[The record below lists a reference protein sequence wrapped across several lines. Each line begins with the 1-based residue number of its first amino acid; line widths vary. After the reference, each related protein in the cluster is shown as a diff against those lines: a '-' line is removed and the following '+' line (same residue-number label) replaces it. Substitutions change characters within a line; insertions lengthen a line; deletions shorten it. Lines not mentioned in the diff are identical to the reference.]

1 MPSLGLIFKQLAEE
15 DFKVLRAMEKLSKRY
30 EYAPLE
36 AIVRESGFFEEK
48 TSLILSKLYRLKLV
62 KSRLTGSS
70 RSYRLTYLALDMLA
84 LRGLVD
90 QNVVSAIGER
100 IGVGK
105 ESELY
110 KALSPQGNLLT
121 VKFIRLGRQSFRR
134 TRLVRS
140 WATLPVS
147 SWFDQSKVAA
157 EREYKA
163 LAELHAFKAGV
174 PKPYGFN
181 RHATAIQY
189 IDGVELYRR
198 PMLRKPEDTL
208 QQVLDTIRIAYVNA
222 GIIHG
227 DLSEYNIIVEKESEK
242 PYIIDWPQYIYKDEM
257 NALELLRRDLKYILN
272 FFMKVYRVSMRL
284 EEALNYVTS

>member
-15 DFKVLRAMEKLSKRY
+15 DFRVLRAMEKLSKRY

-36 AIVRESGFFEEK
+36 AIVRESGLFEEK
-48 TSLILSKLYRLKLV
+48 TSLILSKLYKLKLV

-70 RSYRLTYLALDMLA
+70 RSYRLTYLGLDMLA
-84 LRGLVD
+84 LKGLVD
-90 QNVVSAIGER
+90 HNVISAIGER

-110 KALSPQGNLLT
+110 KALSPQGDLLA

-134 TRLVRS
+134 TRIVRS
-140 WATLPVS
+140 WAELPVS

-163 LAELHAFKAGV
+163 LVELHALKAGV

-181 RHATAIQY
+181 RHATVIQY

-198 PMLRKPEDTL
+198 PMLKRPEDAL
-208 QQVLDTIRIAYVNA
+208 QQILDTIRIAYVNA

-242 PYIIDWPQYIYKDEM
+242 PYIIDWPQYIYKDEV

-272 FFMKVYRVSMRL
+272 FFMKVYRVSKPL
-284 EEALNYVTS
+284 EEALKYVTS

>member
-15 DFKVLRAMEKLSKRY
+15 DFRVLRAMEKLSKRY

-36 AIVRESGFFEEK
+36 AIVRESGLFEEK
-48 TSLILSKLYRLKLV
+48 TSLILSKLYKLKLV
-62 KSRLTGSS
+62 KSRLIGSS
-70 RSYRLTYLALDMLA
+70 RSYRLTYLGLDMLA
-84 LRGLVD
+84 LKGLVD
-90 QNVVSAIGER
+90 HNVISAIGER

-110 KALSPQGNLLT
+110 KALSPQGDLLA

-134 TRLVRS
+134 TRIVRS
-140 WATLPVS
+140 WAELPVS

-163 LAELHAFKAGV
+163 LVELHALKAGV

-198 PMLRKPEDTL
+198 PMLKRPEDAL
-208 QQVLDTIRIAYVNA
+208 QQILDTIRIAYVNA

-242 PYIIDWPQYIYKDEM
+242 PYIIDWPQYIYKDEV

-272 FFMKVYRVSMRL
+272 FFMKVYRVSKPL
-284 EEALNYVTS
+284 EEALKYVTS